1 VVDRDGGGGS
11 GGDDENDKM
20 VKTAEMV
27 REVADDGN
35 GQ

>member
-1 VVDRDGGGGS
+1 MILGG
-11 GGDDENDKM
+11 GGDDENDRT
-20 VKTAEMV
+20 VKTAGTV